1 MVDKINAPV
10 PDSSNGDG
18 DSTTPEFVTKAEL
31 NAMLNGFRASF
42 KKDFSEMKTALQ
54 SVSQPKEEPETQG
67 SKSKVD
73 PEKIEMQRQIKLL
86 LDREKEREVELSSQ
100 KLNSSLR
107 EQLLAVGTDPR
118 HIEHALAYV
127 NQKQLVKYDE
137 EGNLKMRVNQV
148 DYDIADGAKLWAKQE
163 DAKLYLAPKGAVGS
177 GQKGPVT
184 QQTTQPANDKAKAEQ
199 QFNELL
205 KQLPAA
211 MNGV

>member
-1 MVDKINAPV
+1 MGKHGKI
-10 PDSSNGDG
+10 SL
-18 DSTTPEFVTKAEL
+18 TFAEC
-31 NAMLNGFRASF
+31 
-42 KKDFSEMKTALQ
+42 
-54 SVSQPKEEPETQG
+54 
-67 SKSKVD
+67 
-73 PEKIEMQRQIKLL
+73 
-86 LDREKEREVELSSQ
+86 
-100 KLNSSLR
+100 
-107 EQLLAVGTDPR
+107 GTDPR